1 VKKQTTRAEFAS
13 YLIANIQKDVR
24 NAEGNLNLAK
34 DLLRN
39 DTAIAR
45 IDEARAALRFAA
57 DKLFRAETEVWDS
70 RKP

>member
-1 VKKQTTRAEFAS
+1 VKKKTTRAQFAS

-34 DLLRN
+34 DLLQN
-39 DTAIAR
+39 ETAIAR